1 MTPDL
6 AVHLAVRR
14 EERHLA
20 VADPPTR
27 GTKAFVSPETAL
39 AVRPRATASG
49 ARRPL
54 LGHVTALDGLRGVAV
69 ALVVLFH
76 FVGHDVL
83 RGGWV
88 GVDIFFGLSGFLIT
102 ALVLDEQ
109 RLHGR
114 IALGRFYARRGLRL
128 LPALFALLLVWSLLL
143 LAFHSQ
149 LWFAATPS
157 SDGTGRTVDV
167 LPALRDVGV
176 ALLYVANWN
185 VIDGGMEAPLSHLWS
200 LAVEE
205 QFYLLWPMTLLLL
218 LTLTQR
224 ARLLALGVLVA
235 LSAILP
241 LLYWDGGAG
250 RDRIYFGT
258 DTRAVGLL
266 GGAFAA
272 LVWHHRHAT
281 ARAARWGLERALLA
295 LGVLAYV
302 AWNGVT
308 DAQFVVFPVIVMLAV
323 TQVIPHVA
331 EGRGPLCR
339 ALSVPVLVWAG
350 KRSYALYLWHYV
362 WATWTHPLGLLVGL
376 PLGIAGALACTVLS
390 WKWVEQPA
398 LAYARRFR
406 VPAAT

>member
-1 MTPDL
+1 M
-6 AVHLAVRR
+6 
-14 EERHLA
+14 
-20 VADPPTR
+20 
-27 GTKAFVSPETAL
+27 SPETAL
-39 AVRPRATASG
+39 AVRPRAMAVR
-49 ARRPL
+49 APRPL
-54 LGHVTALDGLRGVAV
+54 LGHVPALDGLRGVAV
-69 ALVVLFH
+69 VLVVLFH
-76 FVGHDVL
+76 FIGHDAL

-102 ALVLDEQ
+102 VLVLDEQ

-114 IALGRFYARRGLRL
+114 VALGRFYARRALRL
-128 LPALFALLLVWSLLL
+128 LPALGALLLVWSLLL
-143 LAFHSQ
+143 LVLHNQ

-157 SDGTGRTVDV
+157 TDGTGRTVDV

-185 VIDGGMEAPLSHLWS
+185 VLDGGMEAPLSHLWS

-205 QFYLLWPMTLLLL
+205 QFYLIWPGTLLLL
-218 LTLTQR
+218 LTLSHR
-224 ARLLALGVLVA
+224 ARMLSVGALIVVSA
-235 LSAILP
+235 LLP

-272 LVWHHRHAT
+272 LLWHHRHAEVRT
-281 ARAARWGLERALLA
+281 ARTARWGLERALLA
-295 LGVLAYV
+295 TGVLAYV
-302 AWNGVT
+302 AWTGLT
-308 DAQFVVFPVIVMLAV
+308 EAQLVLFPVAVMLLI
-323 TQVIPHVA
+323 TQVLPHVA

-339 ALSVPVLVWAG
+339 VLSSPVLVWAG
-350 KRSYALYLWHYV
+350 KRSYALYLWHYL
-362 WATWTHPLGLLVGL
+362 WATWTHPLGLLVGM

-390 WKWVEQPA
+390 WRYVEQPA

-406 VPAAT
+406 VPPPVTPERQSLPA